1 MVRLESVRPSKR
13 RGSEYIGL
21 TAFDGNGSKSRH
33 NIAEPNRSIIYIY
46 LIFQPP
52 MPPKLRGSLQKSLLC
67 LDGSGIFLCPSCA
80 TWRRSFSTRAKG
92 VPRRGARL
100 PSPAYRQLATSS
112 VINAGRDV
120 PPRFKE
126 LHEAL
131 TQVGN
136 TAPSQINL
144 SRLQLALR
152 GLESEE
158 PLVRVAG
165 A

>member
-1 MVRLESVRPSKR
+1 
-13 RGSEYIGL
+13 
-21 TAFDGNGSKSRH
+21 
-33 NIAEPNRSIIYIY
+33 
-46 LIFQPP
+46 
-52 MPPKLRGSLQKSLLC
+52 MPPKLRGSLQKRLPC

-92 VPRRGARL
+92 ASRRGARL
-100 PSPAYRQLATSS
+100 PSYRQLTTSS

-131 TQVGN
+131 NQVGSSA
-136 TAPSQINL
+136 TGQINL

-165 A
+165 MWT